1 MGLRLRDISVR
12 YGRLT
17 AVDRVDIDAAA
28 GEIVALVGPSGCGK
42 SSLLRAVAG
51 LVPSSGS
58 LHGPKGEIGRLPSH
72 RRGVGVV
79 FQDHALFPH
88 LNVGAN
94 VAFGLVEQGLPAAE
108 RRQRV
113 QDWLARIGLADRER
127 DAVDQL
133 SGGERQ
139 RVALARALAP
149 EPGILLL
156 DEPFASLDQGLR
168 QRLSQEVSE
177 LARQQ
182 SAATLFVTHDLDEA
196 LAVTD
201 RVAVMRAGRVLQV
214 AEPAQL
220 MAAPASPWIARFLG
234 HQNVWEGA
242 AAEGLPGKP
251 AAAMLLSERLS
262 WQTGDTGQGQTA
274 TVAVELLAQ
283 QRLREGWRLR
293 LAIPAWRVEL
303 SWLSLAR
310 DWSHGEPPP
319 VGSPGRMRVPEQAWV
334 RWSATEASS

>member
-1 MGLRLRDISVR
+1 MDLRLRDLSVR
-12 YGRLT
+12 YGRLS
-17 AVDRVDIDAAA
+17 AVDQVDLDVAA
-28 GEIVALVGPSGCGK
+28 GEIVAMVGPSGCGK

-51 LVPSSGS
+51 LVPASGS
-58 LHGPKGEIGRLPSH
+58 LHGPRGEIGRLPSH

-88 LNVGAN
+88 LDVGGN
-94 VAFGLVEQGLPAAE
+94 VAFGLVEQGLPTAE

-113 QDWLARIGLADRER
+113 RDWLTRIGLADREG
-127 DAVDQL
+127 DAVDRL

-182 SAATLFVTHDLDEA
+182 GAATLFVTHDLDEA

-201 RVAVMRAGRVLQV
+201 RVAVMRAGQVLQV
-214 AEPAQL
+214 DGPARL
-220 MAAPASPWIARFLG
+220 MARPASPWLARFLG
-234 HQNVWEGA
+234 HRNVWEGA
-242 AAEGLPGKP
+242 AARGLPGAP
-251 AAAMLLSERLS
+251 GAAMLLSERLS
-262 WQTGDTGQGQTA
+262 WLGAGADEDGTT
-274 TVAVELLAQ
+274 TVAVDLIER

-293 LAIPAWRVEL
+293 LAIPAWAVEL

-310 DWSHGEPPP
+310 DWPDGEAPP
-319 VGSPGRMRVPEQAWV
+319 VGSRGRMRVPDEAWV
-334 RWSATEASS
+334 RWRDAEGTP